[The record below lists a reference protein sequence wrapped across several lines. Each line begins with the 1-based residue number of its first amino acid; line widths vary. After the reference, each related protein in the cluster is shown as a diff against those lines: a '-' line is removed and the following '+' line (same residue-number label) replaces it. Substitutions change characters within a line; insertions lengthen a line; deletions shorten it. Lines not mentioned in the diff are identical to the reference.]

1 MNRYIFLLIF
11 SFFAA
16 FSIKLDAQTLKSYLV
31 AAEKSFEEK
40 DYGSAL
46 QYYLAANEFVDDNA
60 DLLYKSAESARMFKA
75 YNLAETKLELLDE
88 KQPDNQYSLLTF
100 WLGDIKQRLGKYSEA
115 IDQYKIFL
123 SEHQGEND
131 YFDKRAN
138 KEIAACEWASEL
150 IFNPSENIKIS
161 RLEGDVNSPYS
172 DFGALEE
179 NDKFYFSSMR
189 FTRKVDSHYP
199 NRLISKVM
207 KSENG
212 ESVIADSIFSDDRLL
227 DAHLSFNSSKT
238 RAYYT
243 ICDYTGTAQINCQ
256 IYSVEVNPDGSFG
269 KSEKLPDFINEV
281 NFTSTQPNIG
291 YSKNFNKDVL
301 YFVSDRE
308 GGKGKMDI
316 WYSII
321 DKNGSYTRPQ
331 NISNINTAEDDITPN
346 FHSPTNTLYF
356 SSNGYLSMG
365 GYDIFASH
373 IETAEFETPIHQGY
387 PMNSSYDDI
396 YFWLSQDGKK
406 AYFSSNREGALYLD
420 PTTEAC
426 CYDIFKADIEP
437 IKIDLLVYTF
447 NKKSRA
453 ELPGTEIKL
462 YDALTNE
469 LAAVVINETTNESKF
484 NLINNRNYY
493 IVASK
498 LGYVSDTT
506 RFNTYGITKTDT
518 IIKKLYLQPM
528 DLSLKVLTYD
538 RTTLNDLNGVE
549 IILENLTDN
558 TVNKIIVTNEL
569 GNEFNFDIIRG
580 NKYKITASRKGYES
594 VSELVNTDN
603 YGGTVI
609 IQKLYLADLLNA
621 YLPLIVYFDNDR
633 PDPRSKS
640 KVTSRTYS
648 ETYSQYIIRR
658 DEFVQKYNKDVTD
671 ENDKEFSRIKIEEFF
686 NKDIKEGKEKFDLFF
701 STLLAVL
708 QAGHKVDIQFK
719 GYASPRADYDYNLI
733 LANRRVK
740 SLDNEIRSFRK
751 GAFTKYIKKGQL
763 KITDVSYGESLASK
777 DISDDLLN
785 DKMSIYSVGA
795 SKERRVEVVKIS
807 SDLIE
812 NK

>member
-1 MNRYIFLLIF
+1 MIF
-11 SFFAA
+11 SFFTV
-16 FSIKLDAQTLKSYLV
+16 FGDELDAQTLKSYLV

-40 DYGSAL
+40 DFGTAL
-46 QYYLAANEFVDDNA
+46 QYYLAANEFIDDNA

-75 YNLAETKLELLDE
+75 YNLAESKLELLDE
-88 KQPDNQYSLLTF
+88 KQPDNQYPLLTF

-115 IDQYKIFL
+115 IDQYKIYL
-123 SEHQGEND
+123 SEHQGENE
-131 YFDKRAN
+131 YFDKRAD

-150 IFNPSENIKIS
+150 IFNPSENVQIS
-161 RLEGDVNSPYS
+161 RLEGDINSPYS

-179 NDKFYFSSMR
+179 NDKFYYSTMR
-189 FTRKVDSHYP
+189 FTRKVDTYFP
-199 NRLISKVM
+199 NRLISKIM
-207 KSENG
+207 KTENG
-212 ESVIADSIFSDDRLL
+212 LSVIADSVFSDDKLL
-227 DAHLSFNSSKT
+227 DAHLSFNSDKT
-238 RAYYT
+238 KAYYT
-243 ICDYTGTAQINCQ
+243 ICDYNGTAQIRCE
-256 IYSVEVNPDGSFG
+256 IYSVVINPDGSFG
-269 KSEKLPDFINEV
+269 QSEKLPDFINEA

-321 DKNGSYTRPQ
+321 DKNGNYTRPQ
-331 NISNINTAEDDITPN
+331 NVINVNTAEDDITPN

-365 GYDIFASH
+365 GFDIFASH
-373 IETAEFETPIHQGY
+373 IENLDFETPIHQGY
-387 PMNSSYDDI
+387 PINSSYDDI
-396 YFWLSQDGKK
+396 YFWLSQDGRK

-426 CYDIFKADIEP
+426 CYDIFKADIKP
-437 IKIDLLVYTF
+437 IKIDLIVYTY
-447 NKKSRA
+447 NKKSQS

-462 YDALTNE
+462 YDGTTHE
-469 LAAVVINETTNESKF
+469 LVGVVINDDSNESKF

-498 LGYVSDTT
+498 IGYISDTT

-518 IIKKLYLQPM
+518 LIKKLYLQPL
-528 DLSLKVLTYD
+528 DLSLKVLTFD

-549 IILENLTDN
+549 IIVENLSDITL
-558 TVNKIIVTNEL
+558 NKIIVTNEL
-569 GNEFNFDIIRG
+569 NNEFNFDIIRG
-580 NKYKITASRKGYES
+580 NKYKITAKRKGYES
-594 VSELVNTDN
+594 VSEIVNTDN

-633 PDPRSKS
+633 PDPKAKS
-640 KVTSRTYS
+640 KVTSKTYS
-648 ETYSQYIIRR
+648 ETYSQYVIRR
-658 DEFVQKYNKDVTD
+658 DDFVQKYNRDVTNS
-671 ENDKEFSRIKIEEFF
+671 EEMEFSKNKIEEFF
-686 NKDIKEGKEKFDLFF
+686 NKDVKGGKEKFDLFF
-701 STLLAVL
+701 ATLQSVL
-708 QAGHKVDIQFK
+708 EAGHKVNIQLK

-740 SLDNEIRSFRK
+740 SIDNEIRSYKK
-751 GAFTKYIKKGQL
+751 GALIKYLKKGQL

-777 DISDDLLN
+777 DISDDIMNEKL
-785 DKMSIYSVGA
+785 SVYSVEA

-807 SDLIE
+807 SDLIDS
-812 NK
+812 K

>member
-1 MNRYIFLLIF
+1 MIF